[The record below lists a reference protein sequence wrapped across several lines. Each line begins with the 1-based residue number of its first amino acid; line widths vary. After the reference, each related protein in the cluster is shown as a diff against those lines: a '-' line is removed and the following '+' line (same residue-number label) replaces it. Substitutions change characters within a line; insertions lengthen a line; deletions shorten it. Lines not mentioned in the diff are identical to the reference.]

1 MKTSRAALVI
11 AAWLVAHTNAAAQE
25 LSLEDVPAISGVPIA
40 QIKPRTVLFAD
51 QGDAKLADPSTG
63 LIAFEA
69 WARAR
74 PVQRRFLSLFPT
86 FVEPTINEQTKLR
99 LSIYLAEARF
109 RLARPAAALD
119 LSRYAN
125 IAFLERVDPSVK
137 HRPITAADA
146 IPNKDA
152 PNKDA
157 SAAHSRP
164 PDRRWCE
171 DAKAVCT
178 QSRYM
183 FEGKIPSG
191 IQLAN
196 KLREESKKPIPDFV
210 EFQGE
215 IRMVAEP
222 DLAELPSLTGLDSKI
237 TGALEQNIF
246 WANQVIQFGKLLAVV
261 QQHPTEPNA
270 AIATVYIVVAVRND
284 VLNKQKEYS
293 KTPVLRN
300 LVPAQLLMGNSSF
313 NSGNSLSAGL
323 PKYARSRIKAIADML
338 ERE

>member
-1 MKTSRAALVI
+1 MRTSRTALLI
-11 AAWLVAHTNAAAQE
+11 AAWLVAHTGAGAQE
-25 LSLEDVPAISGVPIA
+25 LRLEDVPAVAGVPIA
-40 QIKPRTVLFAD
+40 QIKPRTVVFAD
-51 QGDAKLADPSTG
+51 QADASLADPSTG
-63 LIAFEA
+63 LMAFEA

-74 PVQRRFLSLFPT
+74 PVQQRFLSLFPT
-86 FVEPTINEQTKLR
+86 FVESTINEQTKLR

-119 LSRYAN
+119 LSRYAT
-125 IAFLERVDPSVK
+125 IAFLERVDPAVK

-146 IPNKDA
+146 VPNKDA
-152 PNKDA
+152 GVA
-157 SAAHSRP
+157 LSRR

-171 DAKAVCT
+171 DAKAICT
-178 QSRYM
+178 QSRYL
-183 FEGKIPSG
+183 FEGKIPAG

-210 EFQGE
+210 EFQSE

-222 DLAELPSLTGLDSKI
+222 DLAGLPSLTGLDSKA

-246 WANQVIQFGKLLAVV
+246 WANQVIHFGKLLAVV

-300 LVPAQLLMGNSSF
+300 LVPAALLMGNSSF

>member
-1 MKTSRAALVI
+1 VSISRIALLI
-11 AAWLVAHTNAAAQE
+11 AAWLVAHTDADAQE
-25 LSLEDVPAISGVPIA
+25 LRLEDVPAVAVPIA
-40 QIKPRTVLFAD
+40 QIKPRTVIFAD
-51 QGDAKLADPSTG
+51 QGDAGLADPSTG

-74 PVQRRFLSLFPT
+74 PLQQRFLSLFPT
-86 FVEPTINEQTKLR
+86 FVEPTINEHTRLR

-125 IAFLERVDPSVK
+125 IAFLERVDPAVK

-146 IPNKDA
+146 IPNRGA
-152 PNKDA
+152 GTA
-157 SAAHSRP
+157 RSRP

-171 DAKAVCT
+171 EAKAICT
-178 QSRYM
+178 QSRYL
-183 FEGKIPSG
+183 FEGRIPAG

-196 KLREESKKPIPDFV
+196 KLREESKKPIPDFI
-210 EFQGE
+210 EFQSE
-215 IRMVAEP
+215 IRMLAGP
-222 DLAELPSLTGLDSKI
+222 DLAELPSLTGLDSKV

-246 WANQVIQFGKLLAVV
+246 WVNQVIQFGKLLAVV
-261 QQHPTEPNA
+261 QQHPTEPNG
-270 AIATVYIVVAVRND
+270 AIATVYVVVAVRND
-284 VLNKQKEYS
+284 VLNKQKEYG

-313 NSGNSLSAGL
+313 NSGDSLSAGL

-338 ERE
+338 DRE

>member
-1 MKTSRAALVI
+1 MRTRRVALLI
-11 AAWLVAHTNAAAQE
+11 AAWLVAYTDADAQE
-25 LSLEDVPAISGVPIA
+25 LSLEDAPAVAGIPIA
-40 QIKPRTVLFAD
+40 QIKPRTVIFAD
-51 QGDAKLADPSTG
+51 QGDARLADPSTG

-74 PVQRRFLSLFPT
+74 PVQQRFLSLFPT

-109 RLARPAAALD
+109 RLTRPAAALD

-125 IAFLERVDPSVK
+125 LAFLERVDPAVK

-146 IPNKDA
+146 IPNTA
-152 PNKDA
+152 TG
-157 SAAHSRP
+157 AAHSRP

-171 DAKAVCT
+171 EAKAICT

-196 KLREESKKPIPDFV
+196 KLREESKKPIPDFI
-210 EFQGE
+210 EFQSE
-215 IRMVAEP
+215 IRMLAGP
-222 DLAELPSLTGLDSKI
+222 DLAELPSLTGLDSKV

-246 WANQVIQFGKLLAVV
+246 WVNQVIWFGKLLAVV

-284 VLNKQKEYS
+284 VLNKQKEHT

-338 ERE
+338 DRE

>member
-1 MKTSRAALVI
+1 MRTGRAALLI
-11 AAWLVAHTNAAAQE
+11 AACLVVHTGAAAQE
-25 LSLEDVPAISGVPIA
+25 LWLEDVPAVAGVPIA
-40 QIKPRTVLFAD
+40 HIKPRTVIFAD
-51 QGDAKLADPSTG
+51 KRDDKLADPSTG
-63 LIAFEA
+63 LIAFEE
-69 WARAR
+69 WARLR
-74 PVQRRFLSLFPT
+74 PVQQRFLSLFPT
-86 FVEPTINEQTKLR
+86 FVEPTINEHAKLR

-125 IAFLERVDPSVK
+125 IAFLERIDPAVK

-146 IPNKDA
+146 IPNTDA
-152 PNKDA
+152 TA
-157 SAAHSRP
+157 TRSRP
-164 PDRRWCE
+164 PGRRWCE
-171 DAKAVCT
+171 ETKAICI

-183 FEGKIPSG
+183 FEGKIPAG

-210 EFQGE
+210 EFQSE
-215 IRMVAEP
+215 IRMVAGP
-222 DLAELPSLTGLDSKI
+222 DLAELPGLTGLDSKV
-237 TGALEQNIF
+237 TSALEQNIF
-246 WANQVIQFGKLLAVV
+246 WVNQVIQFGKLLAVL

-270 AIATVYIVVAVRND
+270 AIVTVYIVVAVRND

-293 KTPVLRN
+293 KTPILRN
-300 LVPAQLLMGNSSF
+300 LVPAQLLMGDSSF

-323 PKYARSRIKAIADML
+323 PKYARSRIRAIADMM

>member
-1 MKTSRAALVI
+1 MRTSRTALLIAAL
-11 AAWLVAHTNAAAQE
+11 LVTHSGAGAQE
-25 LSLEDVPAISGVPIA
+25 LKLEDVPAVAAVPIA
-40 QIKPRTVLFAD
+40 QIKPRTVIFAD
-51 QGDAKLADPSTG
+51 QGDARLADPSTG
-63 LIAFEA
+63 LMAFEE
-69 WARAR
+69 WVRAR
-74 PVQRRFLSLFPT
+74 PHQQRFLSLFPT
-86 FVEPTINEQTKLR
+86 FVEPTVNETKLR

-119 LSRYAN
+119 LSRYAT
-125 IAFLERVDPSVK
+125 IAFLERVDPAVK

-146 IPNKDA
+146 VPNKDA
-152 PNKDA
+152 GVA
-157 SAAHSRP
+157 LSRR

-171 DAKAVCT
+171 DAKAICT
-178 QSRYM
+178 QSRYL
-183 FEGKIPSG
+183 FEGKIPAG

-210 EFQGE
+210 EFQSE

-222 DLAELPSLTGLDSKI
+222 GLAELPSLTGLDSKA

-246 WANQVIQFGKLLAVV
+246 WANQVIHFGKLLAVV

-300 LVPAQLLMGNSSF
+300 LVPAALLMGNSSF

>member
-1 MKTSRAALVI
+1 MRTSRTALLI
-11 AAWLVAHTNAAAQE
+11 AAWLVAHTGADAQE
-25 LSLEDVPAISGVPIA
+25 LSLEDVPAVAGVPIA

-51 QGDAKLADPSTG
+51 QGDTRLADPSTG

-69 WARAR
+69 WARER
-74 PVQRRFLSLFPT
+74 PVQQRFLSLFPS
-86 FVEPTINEQTKLR
+86 FVEPTSKEQAKFR

-109 RLARPAAALD
+109 RLTRPAAALD

-125 IAFLERVDPSVK
+125 VAFLERVDPAVK
-137 HRPITAADA
+137 HRPIAAADA
-146 IPNKDA
+146 VPNA
-152 PNKDA
+152 VA
-157 SAAHSRP
+157 GAARSRP

-171 DAKAVCT
+171 EAQAICT
-178 QSRYM
+178 QSRYV
-183 FEGKIPSG
+183 FEGKIPAG

-196 KLREESKKPIPDFV
+196 KLREESRKPIPDFV
-210 EFQGE
+210 EFQSE
-215 IRMVAEP
+215 IRMVAGP
-222 DLAELPSLTGLDSKI
+222 DLAQLPSLTGLDSQV
-237 TGALEQNIF
+237 TSALEQNIF

-284 VLNKQKEYS
+284 MLNKQREYS

-313 NSGNSLSAGL
+313 NSGSSLSAGL
-323 PKYARSRIKAIADML
+323 PKYARSRIKAIAEML
-338 ERE
+338 DRE

>member
-1 MKTSRAALVI
+1 MSISAMRSSRAALLV
-11 AAWLVAHTNAAAQE
+11 AAWLVAHTGADAQE
-25 LSLEDVPAISGVPIA
+25 LSLEDVPAVAGVPIA
-40 QIKPRTVLFAD
+40 QIKPRTVIFAD
-51 QGDAKLADPSTG
+51 QGDARLADPSTG
-63 LIAFEA
+63 LIAFEE

-74 PVQRRFLSLFPT
+74 PVQKRFLSLFPT
-86 FVEPTINEQTKLR
+86 FVEPTINEQKLR

-125 IAFLERVDPSVK
+125 IAFLERVDPAVK
-137 HRPITAADA
+137 HRPVTAADA
-146 IPNKDA
+146 IPNTNA
-152 PNKDA
+152 G
-157 SAAHSRP
+157 AARSRP

-171 DAKAVCT
+171 EAKALCT

-183 FEGKIPSG
+183 FEGKIPAG

-210 EFQGE
+210 EFQSE
-215 IRMVAEP
+215 IRMVAGP
-222 DLAELPSLTGLDSKI
+222 DLAELPSLTGLDSKV
-237 TGALEQNIF
+237 TSALEQNIF

-284 VLNKQKEYS
+284 VLNKQREYS

-313 NSGNSLSAGL
+313 NSGTSLSAGL
-323 PKYARSRIKAIADML
+323 PKYARSRIEAIADMM
-338 ERE
+338 EWE

>member
-1 MKTSRAALVI
+1 MRTSRSAFFI
-11 AAWLVAHTNAAAQE
+11 AAWLVAHTNADAQE
-25 LSLEDVPAISGVPIA
+25 LSLEDVPAVAGVPIA
-40 QIKPRTVLFAD
+40 QIKARTVIFAD
-51 QGDAKLADPSTG
+51 QADAGLADPSTG
-63 LIAFEA
+63 LVAFEA
-69 WARAR
+69 WAYAR
-74 PVQRRFLSLFPT
+74 PVQQRFLSLFPA
-86 FVEPTINEQTKLR
+86 FVEPTINEQAKLK

-109 RLARPAAALD
+109 RVARPAAALD

-125 IAFLERVDPSVK
+125 IAFLERVDPAVK
-137 HRPITAADA
+137 HRPITSADA

-152 PNKDA
+152 
-157 SAAHSRP
+157 SAARSRP

-171 DAKAVCT
+171 EAKAICT

-183 FEGKIPSG
+183 FEGKIPAG

-210 EFQGE
+210 EFQSE
-215 IRMVAEP
+215 IRMVAGP
-222 DLAELPSLTGLDSKI
+222 DLAELPGLTGLDSKV

-284 VLNKQKEYS
+284 VLNKQREYS

>member
-1 MKTSRAALVI
+1 MRASRAALLI
-11 AAWLVAHTNAAAQE
+11 AAWLVVHTQADAQE
-25 LSLEDVPAISGVPIA
+25 LSLEDVPAVAGVPIA
-40 QIKPRTVLFAD
+40 QIKPRTVIFAD

-74 PVQRRFLSLFPT
+74 PAQQRFLSLFPT
-86 FVEPTINEQTKLR
+86 FVEPTINEQVKLT

-109 RLARPAAALD
+109 RVARPAAALD

-125 IAFLERVDPSVK
+125 IAFLERVDPAVK

-152 PNKDA
+152 SVA
-157 SAAHSRP
+157 RSRP

-171 DAKAVCT
+171 DAKAICT

-183 FEGKIPSG
+183 FEGKIPAG

-210 EFQGE
+210 EFQSE
-215 IRMVAEP
+215 IRMVAGP
-222 DLAELPSLTGLDSKI
+222 DLAELPRLTGLDSKA

-270 AIATVYIVVAVRND
+270 AIATVYIVLAVRND
-284 VLNKQKEYS
+284 VLNKQKDYS

-300 LVPAQLLMGNSSF
+300 LVPGQLLMGNSSF

>member
-1 MKTSRAALVI
+1 MRTSRAALLI
-11 AAWLVAHTNAAAQE
+11 AAWLVAHTDADAQD
-25 LSLEDVPAISGVPIA
+25 LWLEDVPAVAGVPIA
-40 QIKPRTVLFAD
+40 QIKPRTVIFAD
-51 QGDAKLADPSTG
+51 QGDARLADPSTG
-63 LIAFEA
+63 LIAFEE

-74 PVQRRFLSLFPT
+74 PVQQRFLSLFPT
-86 FVEPTINEQTKLR
+86 FVEPTINEQAKLR

-125 IAFLERVDPSVK
+125 IAFLERVDPAVK
-137 HRPITAADA
+137 HRSITAADA

-152 PNKDA
+152 G
-157 SAAHSRP
+157 AARSRP

-171 DAKAVCT
+171 EAKAICT

-183 FEGKIPSG
+183 FEGKIPAG

-210 EFQGE
+210 DFQSE
-215 IRMVAEP
+215 IRMIAGP
-222 DLAELPSLTGLDSKI
+222 DLAELPSLTGLDSKV
-237 TGALEQNIF
+237 TSALEQNIF
-246 WANQVIQFGKLLAVV
+246 WVNQVIQFGKLLGVL
-261 QQHPTEPNA
+261 QQDPTEQNA

-323 PKYARSRIKAIADML
+323 PKYARSRVKAIADML

>member
-1 MKTSRAALVI
+1 MRISRAALLI
-11 AAWLVAHTNAAAQE
+11 AAWLVAHTDADAQE
-25 LSLEDVPAISGVPIA
+25 LWLEDVPAVAGVPIA
-40 QIKPRTVLFAD
+40 QIKPRTVIFAD

-74 PVQRRFLSLFPT
+74 PVQQRFLALFPT
-86 FVEPTINEQTKLR
+86 FVEPTINEQVKLR

-109 RLARPAAALD
+109 RLARSAAVLD

-125 IAFLERVDPSVK
+125 IAFLERVDPAVK

-152 PNKDA
+152 G
-157 SAAHSRP
+157 AARSRP

-171 DAKAVCT
+171 EVKAICT

-183 FEGKIPSG
+183 FEGKIPAG

-210 EFQGE
+210 EFQSE
-215 IRMVAEP
+215 IRMVAGP
-222 DLAELPSLTGLDSKI
+222 DLTELPSLTGLDSKV

-246 WANQVIQFGKLLAVV
+246 WANQFIQFGKLLAVV

-284 VLNKQKEYS
+284 VLNKQREYS

-323 PKYARSRIKAIADML
+323 PKYARSRIRALADMM

>member
-1 MKTSRAALVI
+1 MRTSRAALLI
-11 AAWLVAHTNAAAQE
+11 AAWLVAHTADAQE
-25 LSLEDVPAISGVPIA
+25 LWLEDVPAVAGVPIA
-40 QIKPRTVLFAD
+40 QIKPRTVIFAD
-51 QGDAKLADPSTG
+51 QGDARLADPSTG

-74 PVQRRFLSLFPT
+74 PVQQRFLSLFPT
-86 FVEPTINEQTKLR
+86 FVEPTINEHAKLS

-109 RLARPAAALD
+109 RLTRPATALD

-125 IAFLERVDPSVK
+125 IAFLERVDPAVR
-137 HRPITAADA
+137 HRPIAAADA
-146 IPNKDA
+146 VPNK
-152 PNKDA
+152 
-157 SAAHSRP
+157 AAGAARRP

-171 DAKAVCT
+171 EARAICT
-178 QSRYM
+178 QSRYV
-183 FEGKIPSG
+183 FEGKISAG

-210 EFQGE
+210 EFQSE
-215 IRMVAEP
+215 IRMLAEP
-222 DLAELPSLTGLDSKI
+222 DLAELPSLTGLDSKV

-284 VLNKQKEYS
+284 VLNKQREYS

-313 NSGNSLSAGL
+313 NSGDSLSAGL
-323 PKYARSRIKAIADML
+323 PKYARSRFKAIADML
-338 ERE
+338 DRE

>member
-1 MKTSRAALVI
+1 MRSIRAALLI
-11 AAWLVAHTNAAAQE
+11 AAWLVAHADANAQE
-25 LSLEDVPAISGVPIA
+25 LSLEDVPAVATVPIA
-40 QIKPRTVLFAD
+40 QIKPRTVIFAD

-63 LIAFEA
+63 FIAFEE

-74 PVQRRFLSLFPT
+74 PVQQRFLSLFPT

-125 IAFLERVDPSVK
+125 IAFLERVDPTVK

-152 PNKDA
+152 AGAPR
-157 SAAHSRP
+157 SRP

-171 DAKAVCT
+171 DAKAICT
-178 QSRYM
+178 QSRYL
-183 FEGKIPSG
+183 FEGKIPAG

-196 KLREESKKPIPDFV
+196 KLREESKKPIPNFV
-210 EFQGE
+210 EFQSE
-215 IRMVAEP
+215 IRLVEGP
-222 DLAELPSLTGLDSKI
+222 DLAELPSLTGLDSKV

-270 AIATVYIVVAVRND
+270 AIATVYIVVAIRND

-300 LVPAQLLMGNSSF
+300 LVPAALLMGNSSF

-323 PKYARSRIKAIADML
+323 PKYARSRIKAIAEML

>member
-1 MKTSRAALVI
+1 MSIDAVRTSRAALLI
-11 AAWLVAHTNAAAQE
+11 AAWLVAHTDADAQE
-25 LSLEDVPAISGVPIA
+25 LWLEDVPAVAGVPIA
-40 QIKPRTVLFAD
+40 QIKPRTVIFAD
-51 QGDAKLADPSTG
+51 QRDAKLADPSTG
-63 LIAFEA
+63 LIAFEE
-69 WARAR
+69 WARSR
-74 PVQRRFLSLFPT
+74 LVQQRFLSLFPT
-86 FVEPTINEQTKLR
+86 FVEPTINEQAKLR

-125 IAFLERVDPSVK
+125 IAFLERVDPAVK

-146 IPNKDA
+146 IPNTDA
-152 PNKDA
+152 G
-157 SAAHSRP
+157 AARSRP

-171 DAKAVCT
+171 EAKAICT

-183 FEGKIPSG
+183 FEGKIPAG

-210 EFQGE
+210 EFQSE
-215 IRMVAEP
+215 IRMVAGP
-222 DLAELPSLTGLDSKI
+222 DLAELPSLTGLDSKV
-237 TGALEQNIF
+237 TSALEQNIF
-246 WANQVIQFGKLLAVV
+246 WVNQFIQFGKLLAVV
-261 QQHPTEPNA
+261 QQHPIEPNA

-323 PKYARSRIKAIADML
+323 PKYARSRIKAIADMM

>member
-1 MKTSRAALVI
+1 MRTSRAALLI
-11 AAWLVAHTNAAAQE
+11 AAWLVAHTADAQE
-25 LSLEDVPAISGVPIA
+25 LWLEDVPAVAGVPIA
-40 QIKPRTVLFAD
+40 QIKPRTVIFAD
-51 QGDAKLADPSTG
+51 QGDARLADPSTG

-74 PVQRRFLSLFPT
+74 PVQQRFLSLFPT
-86 FVEPTINEQTKLR
+86 FVEPTINEHAKLR

-109 RLARPAAALD
+109 RLTRPAAALD

-125 IAFLERVDPSVK
+125 IAFLERVDPAVR
-137 HRPITAADA
+137 HRPIAAADA
-146 IPNKDA
+146 VPNKAADA
-152 PNKDA
+152 A
-157 SAAHSRP
+157 RRP

-171 DAKAVCT
+171 EARAICT
-178 QSRYM
+178 QSRYV
-183 FEGKIPSG
+183 FEGKISAG

-210 EFQGE
+210 EFQSE
-215 IRMVAEP
+215 IRMLAEP
-222 DLAELPSLTGLDSKI
+222 DLAELPSLTGLDSKV

-284 VLNKQKEYS
+284 VLNKQREYS

-313 NSGNSLSAGL
+313 NSGDSLSAGL
-323 PKYARSRIKAIADML
+323 PKYARSRFKAIADML
-338 ERE
+338 DRE

>member
-1 MKTSRAALVI
+1 VSINAKKTSRAALLI
-11 AAWLVAHTNAAAQE
+11 AAWLVAHTNADAQE
-25 LSLEDVPAISGVPIA
+25 LALEDVPAIAGVPIA

-63 LIAFEA
+63 LIAFEE

-74 PVQRRFLSLFPT
+74 PVQQRYLSLFPT

-109 RLARPAAALD
+109 RLARPAATLD

-152 PNKDA
+152 GA
-157 SAAHSRP
+157 TRSRP

-171 DAKAVCT
+171 DAKAICT
-178 QSRYM
+178 QSRYV

-210 EFQGE
+210 EFQSE
-215 IRMVAEP
+215 IRMVAGP
-222 DLAELPSLTGLDSKI
+222 DLAELPSLTGLESKA

-313 NSGNSLSAGL
+313 NSGSSLSAGL
-323 PKYARSRIKAIADML
+323 PKYARSRIKAIAEML

>member
-1 MKTSRAALVI
+1 MRTSRAALLI
-11 AAWLVAHTNAAAQE
+11 AAWLVAHTDAGAQE
-25 LSLEDVPAISGVPIA
+25 LWLEDVPAVAGVPIA
-40 QIKPRTVLFAD
+40 QIKPRTVIFAD
-51 QGDAKLADPSTG
+51 QGDARLADPSTG

-74 PVQRRFLSLFPT
+74 PVQQRFLSLFPT
-86 FVEPTINEQTKLR
+86 FVEPTINEQAKLR

-109 RLARPAAALD
+109 RLTRPAAALD

-125 IAFLERVDPSVK
+125 IAFLERVDPAVK
-137 HRPITAADA
+137 HRPIAATDA
-146 IPNKDA
+146 IPNM
-152 PNKDA
+152 
-157 SAAHSRP
+157 AAGAARNRP

-171 DAKAVCT
+171 EAKAICT
-178 QSRYM
+178 QSRYV
-183 FEGKIPSG
+183 FEGKIPAG

-210 EFQGE
+210 EFQSE
-215 IRMVAEP
+215 IRMVAGP
-222 DLAELPSLTGLDSKI
+222 DLAELPSLTGLDSKV

-246 WANQVIQFGKLLAVV
+246 WANQVIHFGKLLAVV

-270 AIATVYIVVAVRND
+270 AIVTVYIVVAVRND
-284 VLNKQKEYS
+284 VLNKQREYS

-323 PKYARSRIKAIADML
+323 PKYARSRFKAIADML
-338 ERE
+338 DRE